1 MKKSNKVAAVMSVPR
16 LGFMDN
22 MYTAYRALAP
32 LGVPLTK
39 TTGVFWGKCLEK
51 AMTDTVELYDPE
63 WLLTLDY
70 DTVFFK
76 EDVEALL
83 ALTDKY
89 PDVDAFV
96 PVQFS
101 RHKNTVMID
110 METCQTK
117 PLDTEALKTEEI
129 THINSGHFGLTLI
142 RASAFKDLGKWALA
156 QKVEVHPQNPEAA
169 IRYSEDIAFW
179 LRWKEKGYKV
189 VSANRVSIGH
199 MELMIIWPDK
209 DLLPV
214 VQTPQNFYETGKPKD
229 TF

>member
-1 MKKSNKVAAVMSVPR
+1 MKETKKVAAVMSVPR

-32 LGVPLTK
+32 LQIPLTK

-51 AMTDTVELYDPE
+51 AMTDTIELYNPE

-76 EDVEALL
+76 ENIEELL
-83 ALTDKY
+83 LLTDKY

-96 PVQFS
+96 PIQYS
-101 RHKNTVMID
+101 RHKHTVMID

-117 PLDTEALKTEEI
+117 PLDTESLKNDEI
-129 THINSGHFGLTLI
+129 TMINSGHFGLTLI

-156 QKVEVHPQNPEAA
+156 QKIEPHPENAEAM

-179 LRWKEKGYKV
+179 IRWREKGYKV
-189 VSANRVSIGH
+189 ASANRISIGH

-209 DLLPV
+209 ELRPV
-214 VQTPQNFYETGKPKD
+214 VQTPQNFYEVGKPED
-229 TF
+229 VF